1 MKTVSSGMT
10 HIGRIRGK
18 NEDRLLVNDELGL
31 YVVADGM
38 GGHAGG
44 EEASRIAVETIEQVI
59 TRLKDDLSAT
69 LPYGYEEKIPPPA
82 RGLKYSIRLAGEEI
96 YRKARELPEYQGMGT
111 TVTALWLEA
120 EEAHIAHVGDCR
132 GYLLRDGKIEQL
144 TEDHSWVQEQ
154 LNAGTISAEEAK
166 GHQLRNIITR
176 SVGFEED
183 VKIDTY
189 RQDLKLGDIHLLC
202 SDGLS
207 NLVSEAE
214 LNEITLPS
222 TPEMACQQLVDLANE
237 RGGKDNIT
245 VVIVRIEQL

>member
-1 MKTVSSGMT
+1 MA
-10 HIGRIRGK
+10 
-18 NEDRLLVNDELGL
+18 NDELHL
-31 YVVADGM
+31 YIVADGM

-44 EEASRIAVETIEQVI
+44 DEASRIVVETIEQVI

-69 LPYGYEEKIPPPA
+69 LPYAYEEKVPPPA
-82 RGLKYSIRLAGEEI
+82 RGLKYSIMLAGEKI
-96 YRKARELPEYQGMGT
+96 YRKARQLPEYQGMGT

-132 GYLLRDGKIEQL
+132 GYLLRNGKIEQL

-154 LNAGTISAEEAK
+154 LNAGTISAEEAR

-189 RQDLKLGDIHLLC
+189 RQDLKPGDIHLLC

-207 NLVSEAE
+207 NLVSEVE
-214 LNEITLPS
+214 LNEITFSL

-245 VVIVRIEQL
+245 VVIVRVEQL